1 LKKFYLFLLILS
13 FSIITIACS
22 GKTLSDIE
30 EEKEGI
36 LSQDEAEVMI
46 WDTLSKEEKE
56 KYTVDYEK
64 ESGTKYYLRIYETV
78 DGEIK
83 VRARYT
89 IDFNTKEIKKIST
102 N

>member
-1 LKKFYLFLLILS
+1 MKKFYLFLLILS

-22 GKTLSDIE
+22 GKTQSDIE
-30 EEKEGI
+30 AEKEGI
-36 LSQDEAEVMI
+36 LSRDEAEVMI

-64 ESGTKYYLRIYETV
+64 ESGTKYYLRIYGV

-83 VRARYT
+83 VRSRYT
-89 IDFNTKEIKKIST
+89 IDFNTKEINKLST